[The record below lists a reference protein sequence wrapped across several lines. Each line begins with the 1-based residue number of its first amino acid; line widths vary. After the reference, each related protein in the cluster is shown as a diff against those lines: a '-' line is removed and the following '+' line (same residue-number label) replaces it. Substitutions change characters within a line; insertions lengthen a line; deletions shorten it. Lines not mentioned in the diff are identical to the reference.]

1 MIIPIIIA
9 SIALV
14 IYIIFSGIM
23 LDKAIERKK
32 KLKKAY
38 NKLSKRQ
45 VNRDLKRLNELL
57 NLYND

>member
-9 SIALV
+9 LIVLV
-14 IYIIFSGIM
+14 IYIIFCGVM
-23 LDKAIERKK
+23 LGKAIDCRK

-38 NKLSKRQ
+38 NKLSKKQ

-57 NLYND
+57 NLYNN

>member
-9 SIALV
+9 AIALV
-14 IYIIFSGIM
+14 IYIIFCGVM
-23 LDKAIERKK
+23 LGKSIDRRK

-38 NKLSKRQ
+38 NKLSKKQ
-45 VNRDLKRLNELL
+45 VHRDLKRLNELL

>member
-9 SIALV
+9 SITLV
-14 IYIIFSGIM
+14 IYIVFCGAM
-23 LDKAIERKK
+23 LGKAIDRRK

-38 NKLSKRQ
+38 NKLSKRK

-57 NLYND
+57 NLYNN

>member
-1 MIIPIIIA
+1 MIIPLIIG

-14 IYIIFSGIM
+14 IYIIFCGMM
-23 LDKAIERKK
+23 LGKAIDRNK

-38 NKLSKRQ
+38 NKLSKKQ

-57 NLYND
+57 NLYNN

>member
-1 MIIPIIIA
+1 MIIPFIIG

-14 IYIIFSGIM
+14 IYIIFCGIM
-23 LDKAIERKK
+23 LDKSIERGK

-45 VNRDLKRLNELL
+45 VKRDLNRLNELL
-57 NLYND
+57 NLYHD

>member
-1 MIIPIIIA
+1 MIIPCVIG

-14 IYIIFSGIM
+14 IYIIFCGIM
-23 LDKAIERKK
+23 LDKAIERRK

-45 VNRDLKRLNELL
+45 VKRDLNRLNELL
-57 NLYND
+57 NLYHD

>member
-14 IYIIFSGIM
+14 IYIIFCGVM

-38 NKLSKRQ
+38 NKLSKKQ